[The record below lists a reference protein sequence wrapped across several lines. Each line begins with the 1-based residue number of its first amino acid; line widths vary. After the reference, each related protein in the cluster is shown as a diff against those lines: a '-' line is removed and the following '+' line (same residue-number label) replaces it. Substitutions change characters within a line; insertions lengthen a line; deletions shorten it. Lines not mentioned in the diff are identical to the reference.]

1 LSKDAADR
9 RTVGC
14 GMAYESKPV
23 WSTVSLGTPTMPGP
37 RVSDA
42 IDEFLQAVDAG
53 TARDRHGRPF
63 GRESE
68 RELHRSLE
76 SYIGSELG
84 DRRLNYVRREHLE
97 ALLDGLE
104 SAGVP
109 PLRLA
114 ALVTSLRALYD
125 YAAEQD
131 LVRHNPAEGVGIR
144 YKQEEAETKPAI
156 VDRAIALTLRLL
168 TLAFLLL
175 AVVLL
180 AI

>member
-1 LSKDAADR
+1 
-9 RTVGC
+9 
-14 GMAYESKPV
+14 MAYETKPV

-37 RVSDA
+37 RVSDT

-63 GRESE
+63 ARESA
-68 RELHRSLE
+68 RDLHRSLE

-84 DRRLNYVRREHLE
+84 GRRLNYVRRQHLE

-114 ALVTSLRALYD
+114 APGHSLRALYD
-125 YAAEQD
+125 YAPSTISCGTTP
-131 LVRHNPAEGVGIR
+131 R
-144 YKQEEAETKPAI
+144 
-156 VDRAIALTLRLL
+156 RAWTSATSRRRPRQSPRSS
-168 TLAFLLL
+168 TGRSR
-175 AVVLL
+175 
-180 AI
+180 

>member
-1 LSKDAADR
+1 
-9 RTVGC
+9 
-14 GMAYESKPV
+14 M

-37 RVSDA
+37 RVGDT

-63 GRESE
+63 GRESA

-84 DRRLNYVRREHLE
+84 DRRLNYVRRQHLE
-97 ALLDGLE
+97 ALLEGLE

-114 ALVTSLRALYD
+114 ALATSLGALYD

-131 LVRHNPAEGVGIR
+131 LVRHNPAEGVGVR
-144 YKQEEAETKPAI
+144 YKQEEEAEAKPAI
-156 VDRAIALTLRLL
+156 IDRAISLTLRLV
-168 TLAFLLL
+168 TMAFLLL

-180 AI
+180 TESI